1 LIKKHKIYLAG
12 HEGLI
17 GSAIHRLLIKKKY
30 QNILIKKKQ
39 SLNLKDQHKVNIFFK
54 KHKPDIVILAAGKV
68 GGIQENINN
77 PYKLFNDNLLIS
89 TNTINAALNNK
100 VKKFI
105 LFGSSCMYPN
115 NINKPIKE
123 NLIFKGN
130 LETTSLAYSLSKLAS
145 VQMCLTIN
153 RQFNCNKF
161 IPIIPNTVYGPNDNF
176 DTLTGHVLPALIN
189 KIHLAK
195 INNSNKITLW
205 GNGKIRREFIHAD
218 DLAKACLLI
227 LKSKISNK
235 HIPINIGVG
244 KDYTIKKLAET
255 ISRTVHYKGKI
266 EWNINKP
273 SGTRRK
279 LLDNSKIIKLGWK
292 PDISIEEGIKKT
304 YNWFT
309 NN

>member
-1 LIKKHKIYLAG
+1 MIKKHKIYLAG